1 MNVMKTIELKVN
13 KKIYD
18 KLMWLL
24 GQFKSEDL
32 IIIDKKAIDK
42 NYLDNQ
48 LNEIDNG
55 DAEFL
60 TLDQLDLMLD
70 ERIQKHED

>member
-1 MNVMKTIELKVN
+1 MKTIELKVN

-32 IIIDKKAIDK
+32 IIIIDKKSKDK
-42 NYLDNQ
+42 NYLGNQ

-55 DAEFL
+55 DAEYL
-60 TLDQLDLMLD
+60 TLDQLDLLLD
-70 ERIQKHED
+70 ERIKKHED

>member
-1 MNVMKTIELKVN
+1 MKTIELRVN

-24 GQFKSEDL
+24 SQFKSEDL

-48 LNEIDNG
+48 LDEIDNG

-60 TLDQLDLMLD
+60 TLNQLDLMLD
-70 ERIQKHED
+70 ERIKKHEN

>member
-1 MNVMKTIELKVN
+1 MKTIELKVN

-24 GQFKSEDL
+24 GQFKSDDL
-32 IIIDKKAIDK
+32 IIIDKNAKDK
-42 NYLDNQ
+42 SYLNDQ

-70 ERIQKHED
+70 ERIKKHED

>member
-1 MNVMKTIELKVN
+1 MKTIELKVN

-24 GQFKSEDL
+24 GQFKPDDL
-32 IIIDKKAIDK
+32 IIIDKKSTDK
-42 NYLDNQ
+42 SYLNNQ
-48 LNEIDNG
+48 LKEIDNE

-70 ERIQKHED
+70 ERIKKHED

>member
-1 MNVMKTIELKVN
+1 MKTIELKVN

-18 KLMWLL
+18 KLIWLL

-32 IIIDKKAIDK
+32 IIIDKKSKDK
-42 NYLDNQ
+42 NYLNNQ

-70 ERIQKHED
+70 ERIKKHED

>member
-1 MNVMKTIELKVN
+1 MIVMKTIELKVN

-24 GQFKSEDL
+24 GQFKPDDL
-32 IIIDKKAIDK
+32 IIIDKKSTDK
-42 NYLDNQ
+42 SYLNNQ
-48 LNEIDNG
+48 LKEIDNE

-70 ERIQKHED
+70 ERIKKHED

>member
-1 MNVMKTIELKVN
+1 MIVMKTIELKVN

-24 GQFKSEDL
+24 GQFKSDDL
-32 IIIDKKAIDK
+32 IIIDKNAKDK
-42 NYLDNQ
+42 SYLNDQ

-70 ERIQKHED
+70 ERIKKHED

>member
-1 MNVMKTIELKVN
+1 MKTIELKVN

>member
-1 MNVMKTIELKVN
+1 MIVMKTIELKVN

-32 IIIDKKAIDK
+32 IIIDKKTIDK

-70 ERIQKHED
+70 ERIKKHED